1 MTTIQSSS
9 SIAAA
14 SGAPG
19 ASNGSSG
26 NAATEAADRFLTLL
40 VSQLKNQDP
49 LNPMDNAQITTQ
61 LAQISTVSGINRLND
76 TVAALAAS
84 FGANQ
89 SLQAASLV
97 GHDVLAPGDKL
108 QLAGGKGQGGFSL
121 AQDADQVLITINDA
135 SGRAVRK
142 IDLGSQ
148 AAGTQAFAW
157 DRWYVHLRRQRD
169 RERQA
174 ARRRHTDV
182 RPRRRRR
189 AGQQG
194 SSNTVADR
202 QIRAGRPFAGRRNQ
216 LDQTRPATA
225 LTRSIHEF
233 SAGFEWIE
241 RCSA

>member
-61 LAQISTVSGINRLND
+61 LTQISTVSGINRLND

-157 DRWYVHLRRQRD
+157 DGQTD
-169 RERQA
+169 AGPA
-174 ARRRHTDV
+174 APD
-182 RPRRRRR
+182 
-189 AGQQG
+189 GMY
-194 SSNTVADR
+194 S
-202 QIRAGRPFAGRRNQ
+202 FAV
-216 LDQTRPATA
+216 TATA
-225 LTRSIHEF
+225 NGKQLAVDTLMSGHVDGVVPGTKDQPTQLQIGRLGRVDLSQVVEIN
-233 SAGFEWIE
+233 
-241 RCSA
+241 

>member
-1 MTTIQSSS
+1 MTTIQNTSSV
-9 SIAAA
+9 AAA
-14 SGAPG
+14 SGAAG
-19 ASNGSSG
+19 ASSGSSG

-121 AQDADQVLITINDA
+121 AQDADQVLIT
-135 SGRAVRK
+135 RAVRK
-142 IDLGSQ
+142 IDLGPQ

-157 DRWYVHLRRQRD
+157 DGQTD
-169 RERQA
+169 AGPA
-174 ARRRHTDV
+174 APDGMYT
-182 RPRRRRR
+182 
-189 AGQQG
+189 
-194 SSNTVADR
+194 
-202 QIRAGRPFAGRRNQ
+202 FAVS
-216 LDQTRPATA
+216 ATA
-225 LTRSIHEF
+225 NGKQLGVDTLMSGHVDGVVPGSKDQATQLQIGRLGRVDLSQVVEIN
-233 SAGFEWIE
+233 
-241 RCSA
+241 